1 MNVRID
7 KSFEKD
13 SKKIKDKKLLEK
25 IADTIEQV
33 QACKGS
39 EEIKNLK
46 KLKGTQHYYRIR
58 IGTYRIGLSI
68 EENTVDFVRILPRK
82 DIYKYF
88 P

>member
-13 SKKIKDKKLLEK
+13 IKKIKDKKLLTK
-25 IADTIEQV
+25 IADTIEQA
-33 QACKGS
+33 QAAIS
-39 EEIKNLK
+39 SDAIKNIK
-46 KLKGTQHYYRIR
+46 KLKGSNSYYRIR
-58 IGTYRIGLSI
+58 IGNYRIGI
-68 EENTVDFVRILPRK
+68 AVEGDTIDFIRFLPRK

>member
-13 SKKIKDKKLLEK
+13 IKKIKDKKLLAK
-25 IADTIEQV
+25 IADTIEHA
-33 QACKGS
+33 QAAISGD
-39 EEIKNLK
+39 EIKNIK
-46 KLKGTQHYYRIR
+46 KLKGSNSYYRIR
-58 IGTYRIGLSI
+58 IGNYRIGITI
-68 EENTVDFVRILPRK
+68 EGDVIDFIRFLPRK

>member
-13 SKKIKDKKLLEK
+13 TKKIKDKKLLAK
-25 IADTIEQV
+25 IADTIKQV
-33 QACKGS
+33 QASS
-39 EEIKNLK
+39 ESDEIKNLK
-46 KLKGTQHYYRIR
+46 KLKGSHSYFRIR
-58 IGTYRIGLSI
+58 IGNYRIGISI
-68 EENTVDFVRILPRK
+68 EGDTVDFIRFLPRK

>member
-13 SKKIKDKKLLEK
+13 IKKVKDKKLLTK

-33 QACKGS
+33 QVAIS
-39 EEIKNLK
+39 SNEIKNIK
-46 KLKGTQHYYRIR
+46 KLKGSNSYYRIR
-58 IGTYRIGLSI
+58 IGNYRIGVVI
-68 EENTVDFVRILPRK
+68 EGDAIDFIRFLPRK